1 MPSELVIFPGEVQK
15 TKTKGKPVNMKLF
28 ENTRNKITE
37 PARNVAAIAV
47 TALIVAFIALI
58 VAVKR

>member
-1 MPSELVIFPGEVQK
+1 
-15 TKTKGKPVNMKLF
+15 MKLF